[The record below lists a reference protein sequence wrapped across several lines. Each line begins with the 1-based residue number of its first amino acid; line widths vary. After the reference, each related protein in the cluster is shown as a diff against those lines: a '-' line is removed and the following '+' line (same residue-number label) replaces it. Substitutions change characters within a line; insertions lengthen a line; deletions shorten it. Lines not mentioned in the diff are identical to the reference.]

1 MASSFAEFFGLSI
14 TPPGPVDPIDD
25 DMAYAFQLELDSDG
39 KMITAVEPDG
49 FLNSFKA
56 IVCKERKEKLETESG
71 FTEVVTRKVSFPTND
86 DTGRAVV
93 RMFQE
98 IRIGSVKYQIRSFED
113 KGAYWLCV
121 LHRAN
126 LGEAS
131 RPNRRGKV

>member
-1 MASSFAEFFGLSI
+1 MATSFAEFFGLFV
-14 TPPGPVDPIDD
+14 PPGGDHLDD
-25 DMAYAFQLELDSDG
+25 DMAYAFQLELDSAG
-39 KMITAVEPDG
+39 KAITAVEQDG
-49 FLNSFKA
+49 SLKTFNA
-56 IVCKERKEKLETESG
+56 IVCKEKKEKVETENG
-71 FTEVVTRKVSFPTND
+71 YTEVVTRKVSFPTND

-113 KGAYWLCV
+113 KGAYWLCI

-131 RPNRRGKV
+131 RPNRRGRV